1 MRPGSFLVLKFKS
14 SPASSV
20 KVHHVHPHTV
30 HGQDPQCTHWTF
42 RGCKIPGDAK
52 KCLRSCGCQRKILTK
67 TRLRNLMQ
75 DSVTGA
81 SASGEGPLGGG
92 AAPDPPLRPCQEA
105 CLEACAKGARVIE
118 MACGTGKTRVIR
130 ELAAKHTGKVAR
142 WVSETIDS
150 SKQNMNHPLF

>member
-1 MRPGSFLVLKFKS
+1 MRPGSFLVLKCKG

-30 HGQDPQCTHWTF
+30 HGQDPQCTLWTF
-42 RGCKIPGDAK
+42 RGCKIPGDSK
-52 KCLRSCGCQRKILTK
+52 KCLRKYGCQRKILSKTK
-67 TRLRNLMQ
+67 LRNLLE
-75 DSVTGA
+75 DSVSGA
-81 SASGEGPLGGG
+81 LASDGG

-130 ELAAKHTGKVAR
+130 ELAAKQTGKVAR
-142 WVSETIDS
+142 WVSETTES
-150 SKQNMNHPLF
+150 SNT